1 MQIESINIS
10 INKAITTKGKIV
22 PIVAYIDGD
31 GELCEENAII
41 AVCGNSLIGFVNVVI
56 SDYEDIKLN

>member
-10 INKAITTKGKIV
+10 INKAITTKGEIV
-22 PIVAYIDGD
+22 PIVAYIDED